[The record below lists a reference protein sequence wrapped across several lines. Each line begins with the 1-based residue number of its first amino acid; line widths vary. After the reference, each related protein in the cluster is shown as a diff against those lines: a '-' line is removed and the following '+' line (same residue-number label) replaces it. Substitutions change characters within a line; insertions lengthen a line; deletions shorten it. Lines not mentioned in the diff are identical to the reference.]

1 MGTQGPIETKR
12 SNLKTGRGMLD
23 TERDEKKEDV

>member
-1 MGTQGPIETKR
+1 MGTQGPIDTKR

-23 TERDEKKEDV
+23 TEREENIGDM